1 MLEFNLLKRY
11 PLANV
16 KNIWCLRGQ
25 IQSKPIYGLVTYE
38 MASPYDKST
47 KAVSIEFAPSTYSH
61 LQIAKPKQLLGS
73 ILLKMFNLE
82 FYLHTLSFEYL
93 SVP

>member
-38 MASPYDKST
+38 MAGPYDKST
-47 KAVSIEFAPSTYSH
+47 KAVSIEFAANCKTKT
-61 LQIAKPKQLLGS
+61 IVGFNTAK
-73 ILLKMFNLE
+73 N
-82 FYLHTLSFEYL
+82 
-93 SVP
+93 V